1 MAVITRMSGCSPL
14 ARSVARCMTPKR
26 CCSSMIAS
34 PSSRNAIGFLRR
46 ARACRRRGGSIRRRA
61 RRAARAASSPASPP
75 VRSAIAEA
83 RRLEQPPDVDVVLL
97 GEDFGRRHERD
108 LQAVLHRDQ
117 GGHERDDRL
126 ARADVALQQPVHRL
140 RPLHVADDFAN
151 HLLLI
156 AGQLER
162 QHAPRR
168 LADLVGDDD
177 RTRLALGARTALAQD
192 QAALKQEELLEDQ
205 PALRAATGTRSARR
219 GGAARAESGPR

>member
-1 MAVITRMSGCSPL
+1 MSGCSPL
-14 ARSVARCMTPKR
+14 ARSAARCMTPKR

-34 PSSRNAIGFLRR
+34 PSSRNAIGSSTSACVPTTRWSDPPASSASSLAPLLR
-46 ARACRRRGGSIRRRA
+46 RRRA
-61 RRAARAASSPASPP
+61 GQERDPEP
-75 VRSAIAEA
+75 
-83 RRLEQPPDVDVVLL
+83 RRLEQAPDVDVVLL

-108 LQAVLHRDQ
+108 LEAVLHRDQ

-126 ARADVALQQPVHRL
+126 ARADVALEQPVHRL
-140 RPLHVADDFAN
+140 RAFHVADDFGN

-177 RTRLALGARTALAQD
+177 RTRLDVGARTALAQD
-192 QAALKQEELLEDQ
+192 QPALEEKELLEDQ
-205 PALRAATGTRSARR
+205 PALRRRPERRSARR
-219 GGAARAESGPR
+219 GWHARAESGPR